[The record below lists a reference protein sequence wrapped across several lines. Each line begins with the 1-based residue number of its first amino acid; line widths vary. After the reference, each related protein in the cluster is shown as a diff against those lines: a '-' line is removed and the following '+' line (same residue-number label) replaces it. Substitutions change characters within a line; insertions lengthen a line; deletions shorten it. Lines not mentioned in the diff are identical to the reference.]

1 MSLAAPERA
10 PVGRPERRPDGRT
23 TAGRRPPL
31 RVVGQAPQVR
41 RARRRRARL
50 ILALSAVVV
59 AGAMLAVAAAGSVVV
74 SQQLRLD
81 AVHAQVEAALA
92 QDQSLQ
98 VQRAS
103 LQAPARILSIAERQL
118 GMVAPA
124 TVHYLTPSAASSS
137 STAGASVARGQA
149 ATSHPSTPSSRTSPR
164 R

>member
-1 MSLAAPERA
+1 MTTAAPARA
-10 PVGRPERRPDGRT
+10 PLRTPDRRPDPQPA
-23 TAGRRPPL
+23 AGGQPRL
-31 RVVGQAPQVR
+31 RVVRQQALAR
-41 RARRRRARL
+41 RIRRRRARL
-50 ILALSAVVV
+50 IFALSAVVV

-98 VQRAS
+98 VQKAS

-124 TVHYLTPSAASSS
+124 TVHYLTPPASAS
-137 STAGASVARGQA
+137 R
-149 ATSHPSTPSSRTSPR
+149 ATGRRAPSTPSTPPSLTSPR